1 MSQVEVTQAQDATAH
16 VAVDRVVETSA
27 QEVAMAWDST
37 VTLIR
42 DGEDQAALAEREVW
56 ERVLKVEME
65 SVTMLASAHREAEGL
80 VWMIALLKGE
90 LTEAH
95 RAWELAE
102 ENSLGLSDAAV
113 DAKQW
118 QEESERESQEQF
130 EELTLL

>member
-1 MSQVEVTQAQDATAH
+1 
-16 VAVDRVVETSA
+16 
-27 QEVAMAWDST
+27 
-37 VTLIR
+37 
-42 DGEDQAALAEREVW
+42 
-56 ERVLKVEME
+56 LKVEME
-65 SVTMLASAHREAEGL
+65 SVTTLASAHREAEGL

-95 RAWELAE
+95 RARELAE
-102 ENSLGLSDAAV
+102 ENSLGLSDAAA